1 MRAKPAIIETIGAPG
16 PVLPDFI
23 ARGLAANDRVKYYL
37 ALLQAAQAHAQSPQ
51 QPASNLR
58 FQRESSGIA
67 DSSLDRIVEESV
79 SRGNGT
85 TYIPGACAILDAL
98 FDALRNMLGG
108 IDAAAVVRTDV
119 RDRAALYRRRLDALT
134 ATLRACKDDQLTNA
148 TIGELTTVSR
158 NGHDTV
164 HQLIVDLRAEL
175 DALEQA
181 VTSDTIDGAHV
192 YNVADADRPLIR
204 AFMTGVQ
211 ETSGLKFNHPGL
223 GTTASRDSH
232 RLSIQNDLGSTQAHV
247 VVIHVEHLVVT
258 ITCTDVHRARLRFFQ
273 GLLDAY
279 AITWTPAP
287 TPEGAFEMSVG
298 KYVADAPAD
307 TERFLRFLG
316 SRLVFLIDWNR
327 ARKRLARLV
336 SKRAAVELLRWAAD
350 NNVGHR
356 GFLEAGDVALVET
369 AFDRAVPLQT
379 RFGVRL
385 DELLGAQS
393 ARLFLMFVLRA
404 TSWGLSTGQSLRL
417 IEDKVEAELLRYLE
431 TPERHVLAGVAQHAT
446 MIVALA
452 ERVRR
457 ELTRRHSSTPSEGD
471 TGDDSRAPELARA
484 WTARADAM
492 LHEERRLM
500 AVRDDAHQLRP
511 LLTEA
516 ASAASALEETAF
528 MLPLIPTDIDP
539 ALFSLLESLA
549 DRVDATAREY
559 LRGLEEGQ
567 DLSRASD
574 RLDVDSF
581 LMTIDRLTALG
592 RDTSVAKRA
601 FTERLLRGSGDCREL
616 YALTTVADGFER
628 AASTLSRCGA
638 IVRDQVLRTR
648 LRR

>member
-1 MRAKPAIIETIGAPG
+1 MRAKPVITETIGAPG
-16 PVLPDFI
+16 LVLPDFI
-23 ARGLAANDRVKYYL
+23 ARGLAANDRVTYYL
-37 ALLQAAQAHAQSPQ
+37 SLLQAAQAHAQSPR
-51 QPASNLR
+51 QPAANLR
-58 FQRESSGIA
+58 LQRESSGIA
-67 DSSLDRIVEESV
+67 DSSLDRIVEDSI

-98 FDALRNMLGG
+98 FDNLRNMLAA
-108 IDAAAVVRTDV
+108 IDAAGSVRHDF
-119 RDRAALYRRRLDALT
+119 RDRAALYRRRLDALAT
-134 ATLRACKDDQLTNA
+134 TLRACKDDQMSNA
-148 TIGELTTVSR
+148 TIAELTNVTR

-164 HQLIVDLRAEL
+164 HQLIVDMHAEL
-175 DALEQA
+175 DLLQDA
-181 VTSDTIDGAHV
+181 VSIETIDGAQV
-192 YNVADADRPLIR
+192 YNVADADRALVR
-204 AFMTGVQ
+204 AFMTGVH
-211 ETSGLKFNHPGL
+211 ETAGLKFSRPGL
-223 GTTASRDSH
+223 RTTATRDGE
-232 RLSIQNDLGSTQAHV
+232 RLSIQNNLGATQPHI
-247 VVIHVEHLVVT
+247 VVIQIEHLVVT
-258 ITCTDVHRARLRFFQ
+258 ITCSDVHRARLRFFQ

-279 AITWTPAP
+279 SITWTPAP
-287 TPEGAFEMSVG
+287 TPEGGFEMSIG
-298 KYVADAPAD
+298 KYVAD
-307 TERFLRFLG
+307 TQSHIEQFLRFLG

-327 ARKRLARLV
+327 ARKRLSRLV
-336 SKRAAVELLRWAAD
+336 SKRSAVELLRWAAD

-404 TSWGLSTGQSLRL
+404 TSWGMSTGQSLRL

-452 ERVRR
+452 ERVRK
-457 ELTRRHSSTPSEGD
+457 ELTRRRSAAQSGGEIDED
-471 TGDDSRAPELARA
+471 TRAPELARA

-511 LLTEA
+511 LLIEA

-528 MLPLIPTDIDP
+528 MLPLVPTDID
-539 ALFSLLESLA
+539 AGLFSLLEALT

-559 LRGLEEGQ
+559 LRCLEEGQ
-567 DLSRASD
+567 DLSRASE
-574 RLDVDSF
+574 RLDVDNF

-592 RDTSVAKRA
+592 RDTSVARRA

-616 YALTTVADGFER
+616 YALTTVADGLER

-648 LRR
+648 LAR

>member
-1 MRAKPAIIETIGAPG
+1 MRAKQASIETSRAPG
-16 PVLPDFI
+16 QVLPDFI
-23 ARGLAANDRVKYYL
+23 ARGLAANDRVEYYL
-37 ALLQAAQAHAQSPQ
+37 SLLQAAQSHAQSPER
-51 QPASNLR
+51 PASNLR
-58 FQRESSGIA
+58 LERELSGIG
-67 DSSLDRIVEESV
+67 DSSLDRIIEASV

-98 FDALRNMLGG
+98 FDGLRNMVAA
-108 IDAAAVVRTDV
+108 IDAAGVLRAEV
-119 RDRAALYRRRLDALT
+119 RDRAALYRRRLDSLASM
-134 ATLRACKDDQLTNA
+134 RACKEDQLTNTA
-148 TIGELTTVSR
+148 IGELTTVSR

-164 HQLIVDLRAEL
+164 HQLIVDMHAEL
-175 DALEQA
+175 NVLQEA
-181 VTSDTIDGAHV
+181 VSAETIDGAHV
-192 YNVADADRPLIR
+192 YNVTGADRPLIR
-204 AFMTGVQ
+204 AFMAGVQ
-211 ETSGLKFNHPGL
+211 ETTGLKFSHPGL
-223 GTTASRDSH
+223 ATTASRDGD
-232 RLSIQNDLGSTQAHV
+232 RLSIQNDLGSTPGHL

-258 ITCTDVHRARLRFFQ
+258 ITYSDVHRARLRFFQ
-273 GLLDAY
+273 GQLDSY
-279 AITWTPAP
+279 ALTWTPAP
-287 TPEGAFEMSVG
+287 SEGAFEASVG
-298 KYVADAPAD
+298 KYVADTPVHI
-307 TERFLRFLG
+307 EQFLRFLG

-327 ARKRLARLV
+327 ARKRLGRLV

-452 ERVRR
+452 ERVRQ
-457 ELTRRHSSTPSEGD
+457 ELTRLRSRSEGV
-471 TGDDSRAPELARA
+471 TDDNSHASELARA
-484 WTARADAM
+484 WTSRADAM

-500 AVRDDAHQLRP
+500 AVRDDAQQLRP
-511 LLTEA
+511 LLIEA
-516 ASAASALEETAF
+516 AGAAEALEETAF
-528 MLPLIPTDIDP
+528 MLPLIPADIDA
-539 ALFSLLESLA
+539 ALFALLDALA
-549 DRVDATAREY
+549 DRVHATTREY
-559 LRGLEEGQ
+559 LRCLEEGQ
-567 DLSRASD
+567 DLSRTSE

-581 LMTIDRLTALG
+581 LMTIDRLSALG
-592 RDTSVAKRA
+592 RDTSFAKRA

-628 AASTLSRCGA
+628 AASALSRCGA

-648 LRR
+648 LAR

>member
-1 MRAKPAIIETIGAPG
+1 MRAKPTITETIGAPG
-16 PVLPDFI
+16 LVLPDFI
-23 ARGLAANDRVKYYL
+23 ARGLAANDRVEYYL
-37 ALLQAAQAHAQSPQ
+37 SLLKAAQAHAQSPQ

-58 FQRESSGIA
+58 LQRESSGIA
-67 DSSLDRIVEESV
+67 DSSLDRIVEESS
-79 SRGNGT
+79 SRGNGM

-98 FDALRNMLGG
+98 FDGLRNMLAA
-108 IDAAAVVRTDV
+108 IDAAGAVRTDV
-119 RDRAALYRRRLDALT
+119 RDRASLYRRRLDALAT
-134 ATLRACKDDQLTNA
+134 TLRACKDDQMTNA

-164 HQLIVDLRAEL
+164 HQLIVDMHGEL
-175 DALEQA
+175 DALQNA
-181 VTSDTIDGAHV
+181 VAIETIDGAQV
-192 YNVADADRPLIR
+192 YNVTDADRPLIR

-211 ETSGLKFNHPGL
+211 ETAGLKFSHAGL
-223 GTTASRDSH
+223 GTTASRDGD
-232 RLSIQNDLGSTQAHV
+232 RLSIQNSLGSAPGPV
-247 VVIHVEHLVVT
+247 VLVHLEHLVVT
-258 ITCTDVHRARLRFFQ
+258 ITCRDVHRARLRFFQ

-279 AITWTPAP
+279 SITWTPAP
-287 TPEGAFEMSVG
+287 TPEGGFEMSVG
-298 KYVADAPAD
+298 KYIAD
-307 TERFLRFLG
+307 TRAHIEQFLRFLG

-327 ARKRLARLV
+327 ARKRLGRLV
-336 SKRAAVELLRWAAD
+336 SKRSAVELLRWAAD

-452 ERVRR
+452 ERVRQ
-457 ELTRRHSSTPSEGD
+457 ELTRRRSSTE
-471 TGDDSRAPELARA
+471 TGSDSGDSRASELARA

-511 LLTEA
+511 LLIEA
-516 ASAASALEETAF
+516 AGAASALEETAF
-528 MLPLIPTDIDP
+528 MLPLIPPDID
-539 ALFSLLESLA
+539 AELFSLLEALIE
-549 DRVDATAREY
+549 RVDTTAREY
-559 LRGLEEGQ
+559 LRCLEEGQ
-567 DLSRASD
+567 DLSRASE
-574 RLDVDSF
+574 RLDVDNF
-581 LMTIDRLTALG
+581 LMTIDRLAALG
-592 RDTSVAKRA
+592 RDTSAARRA
-601 FTERLLRGSGDCREL
+601 FTERLLRGSSDCREL
-616 YALTTVADGFER
+616 YALTTVADGLER

-648 LRR
+648 LAR

>member
-1 MRAKPAIIETIGAPG
+1 MRAKQVIIETSSEPG
-16 PVLPDFI
+16 PMLPDFI
-23 ARGLAANDRVKYYL
+23 ARGLSANDRVKYYL
-37 ALLQAAQAHAQSPQ
+37 TLLKAAQTHALSPER
-51 QPASNLR
+51 PALNLR
-58 FQRESSGIA
+58 LERESSGLT
-67 DSSLDRIVEESV
+67 DSSLDRIIEGSI
-79 SRGNGT
+79 SRGNDT
-85 TYIPGACAILDAL
+85 LYIPGACAILDAL
-98 FDALRNMLGG
+98 FDSLRHML
-108 IDAAAVVRTDV
+108 AAIEAAGVLRTDV
-119 RDRAALYRRRLDALT
+119 RDRAALYRRRLDGLEVMR
-134 ATLRACKDDQLTNA
+134 RACKDDQMTNT
-148 TIGELTTVSR
+148 TIAELTTVTR

-164 HQLIVDLRAEL
+164 HQLIVDMHAEL
-175 DALEQA
+175 NTLQDAVAAETL
-181 VTSDTIDGAHV
+181 DGAYV
-192 YNVADADRPLIR
+192 YDLTDANRPLVR

-211 ETSGLKFNHPGL
+211 ESEALKFGHPGL
-223 GTTASRDSH
+223 NTVASRDGD
-232 RLSIQNDLGSTQAHV
+232 RLSIHIDLGSTPPHV
-247 VVIHVEHLVVT
+247 VAIDIENLVVA
-258 ITCTDVHRARLRFFQ
+258 IRYSDVHRARLRFFQ
-273 GLLDAY
+273 GLLDSY
-279 AITWTPAP
+279 AVTWTPAAA
-287 TPEGAFEMSVG
+287 EGKMEASIG
-298 KYVADAPAD
+298 KYVADTPVHI
-307 TERFLRFLG
+307 EQFLRFVG

-336 SKRAAVELLRWAAD
+336 SKRAAMELLRWAAD

-404 TSWGLSTGQSLRL
+404 TSWGMSTGQSLRL

-452 ERVRR
+452 ERVRQ
-457 ELTRRHSSTPSEGD
+457 ELGRRRSAARAEPEKGEV
-471 TGDDSRAPELARA
+471 SRAPELARA

-516 ASAASALEETAF
+516 ANAASALEETAF
-528 MLPLIPTDIDP
+528 MLPLVPEAIDP
-539 ALFSLLESLA
+539 ALYSLLEAIA
-549 DRVDATAREY
+549 DRVLATAREY

-567 DLSRASD
+567 DLSRTSD
-574 RLDVDSF
+574 RLDVDNF

-592 RDTSVAKRA
+592 RDTNASKRA
-601 FTERLLRGSGDCREL
+601 LTERLLRGSGDCREL
-616 YALTTVADGFER
+616 YALTTVADGLER
-628 AASTLSRCGA
+628 ATSALSRCGA

-648 LRR
+648 LAR